1 MKIELSYYLANI
13 ESLLKRD
20 ETSDRVNLV
29 NMDNNIDLKEE
40 DISIKKIW
48 NKQRTNN
55 RNNKIQNN
63 NSYQNRRARR
73 SSWLFS

>member
-13 ESLLKRD
+13 DSLLKRD

-55 RNNKIQNN
+55 RNNKTQNN

>member
-13 ESLLKRD
+13 DSLLKRD

-55 RNNKIQNN
+55 RNNITQNN